1 MALFLAVFQPKE
13 KFRGESRIRGED
25 LPWLAC
31 TILAG
36 GVIAPFLPST
46 GVSEAPAA
54 TAALLPN
61 FEAGASTVIAL
72 GVFREH
78 VGARVAGAVVL
89 VNAAFLLQI
98 VDISGV
104 FALSLGALAVAG

>member
-54 TAALLPN
+54 TAALILN
-61 FEAGASTVIAL
+61 FEAVATTVIAR

-78 VGARVAGAVVL
+78 VGGRVAGAVVL
-89 VNAAFLLQI
+89 ISAATLLLTL
-98 VDISGV
+98 DISGV
-104 FALSLGALAVAG
+104 SRLSLGALAVAG